1 MQELL
6 VAIEEHNADM
16 AYISC
21 NGRKHPEFGLWPV
34 DLAEDLRYA
43 LEEDDIKQIDKWCG
57 LYNPLICSFT
67 GKPIDPFG
75 NANLIEGIIHN
86 EIHPA
91 LR

>member
-1 MQELL
+1 M